1 MLFLCVALVTKA
13 QELYV
18 FTEPASNMPANTFS
32 PRLRVITAARE
43 NRPVFQRYIPEIMF
57 GISKKLL
64 VHAATTF
71 ANQQWNKVS
80 WEGAYLYT
88 KYRFY
93 SADDVHKHFRM
104 AAFAQGGYSKNPMYY
119 DEISVQGDNSGVEAG
134 LIATQLINKLA
145 VSGTASYVK
154 ALFNNAEHDYHEVA
168 GWAINYT
175 LSAGYLI
182 LPVEYKNYDQLNV
195 NLYGELLAQQ
205 TFGKRTW
212 YIDAA
217 PSIQFIFKSNARLNL
232 GYRFQLNGNAERNV
246 EKSFLIGLEYTFF
259 NALRK

>member
-1 MLFLCVALVTKA
+1 MKFLLSLLLVCFASIANA

-43 NRPVFQRYIPEIMF
+43 NRPAFQRYIPEIMF
-57 GISKKLL
+57 GISKKFM

-71 ANQQWNKVS
+71 ANQQWNNVS

-93 SADDVHKHFRM
+93 SADDVHKHFRI

-119 DEISVQGDNSGVEAG
+119 DEISVQGDNSGIEAG

-145 VSGTASYVK
+145 VSATTSYTKVFLDK
-154 ALFNNAEHDYHEVA
+154 AEHDYHEVA
-168 GWAINYT
+168 GSAINYT
-175 LSAGYLI
+175 FSAGYLI

-205 TFGKRTW
+205 TFGKKPGTLMQHR
-212 YIDAA
+212 
-217 PSIQFIFKSNARLNL
+217 PFNL
-232 GYRFQLNGNAERNV
+232 
-246 EKSFLIGLEYTFF
+246 FLKATQGSTLVTAF
-259 NALRK
+259 N